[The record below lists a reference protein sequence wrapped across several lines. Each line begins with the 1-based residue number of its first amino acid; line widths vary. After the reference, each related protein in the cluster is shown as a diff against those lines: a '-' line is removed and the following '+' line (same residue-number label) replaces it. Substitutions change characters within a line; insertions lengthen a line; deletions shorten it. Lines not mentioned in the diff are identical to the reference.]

1 MGRALD
7 EKLTHGWR
15 PGEKSQA
22 GFDLAAVLVAARGSD
37 RYFNTKSGCN
47 KVDTNGAN
55 TFDYDHD
62 CGHRHVDSHN
72 RKVSYEEIG
81 EMFEEM
87 MLAGPKN
94 PVDTHYLPV
103 DATIRYSVIYDC
115 DFGCDGDDMLDEMLL
130 AIPRQRSGKVKS
142 AGRPLE

>member
-1 MGRALD
+1 MVSDATKYYVENWPTPMVFSGLGTGSIRVGTRVRKIDTPVGRALD
-7 EKLTHGWR
+7 EKLAHGWR

-22 GFDLAAVLVAARGSD
+22 GFDLAAILVAARGAN

-47 KVDTNGAN
+47 KVDANGAN

-62 CGHRHVDSHN
+62 CGHRHVDSRN

-87 MLAGPKN
+87 MLAGPQN
-94 PVDTHYLPV
+94 AVDTH
-103 DATIRYSVIYDC
+103 AR
-115 DFGCDGDDMLDEMLL
+115 
-130 AIPRQRSGKVKS
+130 R
-142 AGRPLE
+142 